1 MKDGMLLFGPIA
13 YSRVQQFHQGA
24 SMTINDAPPVF
35 CRSGV
40 SVKFEELSKLSYRVA
55 LSGAFP
61 GAFPTT
67 DVTLS
72 IPCCPQPMPN
82 GKGERHL
89 RKPVGT
95 RLSIFPTPKP
105 QAAAHSAA
113 VEVPEAGLAA
123 HACPCRGAG
132 SFRFACDLKSNTL
145 DDDIGAPARRRG
157 AHNEEAF
164 GAFAGDVGGG
174 AVSQQFS
181 LPQVGP
187 IATVDLR

>member
-1 MKDGMLLFGPIA
+1 
-13 YSRVQQFHQGA
+13 
-24 SMTINDAPPVF
+24 MTINDAPPVF

-72 IPCCPQPMPN
+72 IPCCPRPMPN

-132 SFRFACDLKSNTL
+132 SFRFACD
-145 DDDIGAPARRRG
+145 
-157 AHNEEAF
+157 EEAF

-174 AVSQQFS
+174 AVSQQFA
-181 LPQVGP
+181 LPQVGR